1 MSIVIKSIPVLT
13 DKVAQNFIRKADA
26 ATKKR
31 GSVDF
36 GKQISSANKI
46 LEKAKMK

>member
-1 MSIVIKSIPVLT
+1 MSITIRSIPVLT

-26 ATKKR
+26 AIKKR
-31 GSVDF
+31 GTVDF
-36 GKQISSANKI
+36 TKQNSSANKI

>member
-1 MSIVIKSIPVLT
+1 MAIAIKSIPTLT
-13 DKVAQNFIRKADA
+13 DKVAQSFIRKADA

-36 GKQISSANKI
+36 GKKISSSNKI
-46 LEKAKMK
+46 LEKAKLK